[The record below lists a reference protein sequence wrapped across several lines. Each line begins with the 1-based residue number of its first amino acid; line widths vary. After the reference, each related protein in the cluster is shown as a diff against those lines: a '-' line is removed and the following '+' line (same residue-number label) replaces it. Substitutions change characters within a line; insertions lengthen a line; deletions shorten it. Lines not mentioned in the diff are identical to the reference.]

1 MGVTDLDRKHNQ
13 KVLLWIASA
22 AIVIGQGTLV
32 SASTNEQGKAKYISS
47 RSSATLIGINQ
58 TAGIDSYV
66 NTSSI
71 VHSTGE
77 NTGSINTL
85 YPSTLLFTGSGSH
98 PQSLGSSSTNNLA
111 NPLIKTASTG
121 SNSSK
126 STSAS
131 TSAKAKSS
139 ITTTKTDKTLHTL
152 SNLKSV
158 KLTSKSVVK
167 LTDLNV
173 LTQED
178 GKTISYTLTYQNNDS
193 KNLMLIDYWTKVKT
207 KGGTLYSPNLIT
219 RDKDKKSVAAG
230 STLDVTYLVKVGK
243 SVNVSDLLFQIV
255 KWDFSK
261 PNYESSLGHFN
272 VPASYTLSTP
282 VNKSKSIRLGD
293 TPVKVKVT
301 KLEVHP
307 VNEYNYAEVT
317 VNLHNVGYKMLENP
331 TAKWV
336 LRTAGGSNYPLIAET
351 LSTEAAPFNIQP
363 QENKTIK
370 LLATIPKAVKL
381 TGAELVLVE
390 EEGEAKTVLPLATL
404 ELPKAST
411 TKIVATAPFKA
422 REVDVDGQ
430 KLQTTLEGATVNQSY
445 DKNDLSIRFHLKN
458 TGKQTITVPKYEFV
472 LLSGTG
478 KSYPITTKALEN
490 VTLKPDEE
498 KTIKLDISVSYAV
511 AQGALK
517 LQMNVPKDPEKKEPS
532 FSYPAGVYILPKP
545 SSLQNTLG
553 SETTVKSDNG
563 TYAVTWSSIQ
573 RLPWTDGDLLSAKL
587 TVKNTSVKT
596 LRLPEL
602 QGAFTVDSAKDIT
615 STKLIKSQAASLL
628 GPGQSIDLY
637 LLTKV
642 PTSLDIAQLQVSL
655 EEKVGEESFEWL
667 KLTNIGA
674 IPDVPKIEK
683 NKEFTLTTLG
693 KKAEVK
699 TRKTVVYPG
708 TSTDLVYTELEVTN
722 LENRQTELSQ
732 LSGYYQSS
740 SGLYFKTNVKQI
752 EYPAGPEDKS
762 IVTMWAKVPKRVTVS
777 DMRLIV
783 GEGVTEDKLTSIKE
797 EPTGYVNAAS
807 LEIAP
812 EQLTALTKIDQ
823 VELYPYQI
831 KTNNF
836 DVYLS
841 GSSNVAVEWY
851 YTLTQDD
858 TYDMPENEH
867 KLVVEIAD
875 STGRMFTKE
884 LIPATDL
891 KLGTNQLLSWTIDD
905 RVFEDRRVGTYHI
918 SIYDMFQGEKYKIAG
933 ESIYY
938 NTNRIPLELP
948 RDK

>member
-1 MGVTDLDRKHNQ
+1 MDRKHNQ
-13 KVLLWIASA
+13 KVLLWIAAA

-32 SASTNEQGKAKYISS
+32 GAEANEQGQATYISS
-47 RSSATLIGINQ
+47 STASTSVATHQVTRIDTNDDTSSM
-58 TAGIDSYV
+58 V
-66 NTSSI
+66 NTTDEYTK
-71 VHSTGE
+71 ST
-77 NTGSINTL
+77 NNIH
-85 YPSTLLFTGSGSH
+85 PSTLLYYGSGAR
-98 PQSLGSSSTNNLA
+98 PQSLSGSSLTNSTNS
-111 NPLIKTASTG
+111 LIKTASTG
-121 SNSSK
+121 SSTSKNSTSSTSSTTSSK
-126 STSAS
+126 ST
-131 TSAKAKSS
+131 
-139 ITTTKTDKTLHTL
+139 TTKSDKNLHTL
-152 SNLKSV
+152 NNLKSV

-219 RDKDKKSVAAG
+219 RDKEKKSVAAG
-230 STLDVTYLVKVGK
+230 SSLAVTYIVKVGK
-243 SVNVSDLLFQIV
+243 NVKVSDLLFHIV

-261 PNYESSLGHFN
+261 PNYESNLGHFN

-293 TPVKVKVT
+293 TPVKVKVS

-307 VNEYNYAEVT
+307 VNDYNYAEVT
-317 VNLHNVGYKMLENP
+317 VSLHNIGYKMLENP

-336 LRTAGGSNYPLIAET
+336 LRTAGGSNYPLIPET
-351 LSTEAAPFNIQP
+351 VSTEAAPFNIQP
-363 QENKTIK
+363 QENKTMK
-370 LLATIPKAVKL
+370 LLATIPKSVKL

-404 ELPKAST
+404 QLPSAST
-411 TKIVATAPFKA
+411 TKITTTAPFKP
-422 REVDVDGQ
+422 REVLVEGQ

-445 DKNDLSIRFHLKN
+445 DKNDLSIRLKLKN
-458 TGKQTITVPKYEFV
+458 TDKQTITVPKYEFV
-472 LLSGTG
+472 LQSGTG

-511 AQGALK
+511 AKGALK
-517 LQMNVPKDPEKKEPS
+517 LTMNVPKDPEKKEIS
-532 FSYPAGVYILPKP
+532 FSYPAGIYILPTP
-545 SSLQNTLG
+545 TSLQNTLG
-553 SETTVKSDNG
+553 SETTVKNENG
-563 TYAVTWSSIQ
+563 TYGVTWTSIQ

-587 TVKNTSVKT
+587 TIKNTSVKT

-628 GPGQSIDLY
+628 GPGQSIDVY
-637 LLTKV
+637 LVTKV

-674 IPDVPKIEK
+674 IPEVPQIEK
-683 NKEFTLTTLG
+683 SKAFTLTTLG

-699 TRKTVVYPG
+699 TRKTLVYPG
-708 TSTDLVYTELEVTN
+708 TSTDLVYTELEITN
-722 LENRQTELSQ
+722 LESRQTELSQ
-732 LSGYYQSS
+732 LSGYYKSS

-762 IVTMWAKVPKRVTVS
+762 IVTMWAKIPKRVTVS

-783 GEGVTEDKLTSIKE
+783 GEGVTEDKLTPIKG

-812 EQLTALTKIDQ
+812 EQLTPLTKIDQ
-823 VELYPYQI
+823 IELYPYQI
-831 KTNNF
+831 KTHTF
-836 DVYLS
+836 DAYLS
-841 GSSNVAVEWY
+841 GGGNVAVEWY
-851 YTLTQDD
+851 YTFTQDE
-858 TYDMPENEH
+858 TYDMPESEH
-867 KLVVEIAD
+867 KLVVEITD
-875 STGRMFTKE
+875 STGRIFAKE
-884 LIPATDL
+884 LVPATDL
-891 KLGTNQLLSWTIDD
+891 KLGTNQLLSWAIDD
-905 RVFEDRRVGTYHI
+905 RIFEDRRIGTYQI
-918 SIYDMFQGEKYKIAG
+918 SIYDLFQGEKFKIAG
-933 ESIYY
+933 ESMYY
-938 NTNRIPLELP
+938 NPNRIPLELP
-948 RDK
+948 KDR